1 MTSLRWPTAF
11 LAALICI
18 VVVAFAADR
27 IRAQD
32 AHDDI
37 VVVPAAVSRD
47 MLPDPAP
54 PALVAPAS
62 AQAAAP
68 AVSVEVVKRTW
79 WDDLWGVLL
88 PLLAAGGTYLGIWLY
103 VQGRRLLASNAVR
116 DADEKRKSDERG
128 QAGVGL
134 LASMVVLALVP
145 LLLSQAGCGLLG
157 PVQVHAN
164 KRITWQRLP
173 GPTCY
178 VATLAD
184 GEIATES
191 TAPTPCVPP
200 PDFCRPGPGEPGFV
214 APEVTP

>member
-1 MTSLRWPTAF
+1 MTSQRWPSAF

-54 PALVAPAS
+54 PTLVAPAS

-145 LLLSQAGCGLLG
+145 LLLSTSAGCASREVVTRDPITIEHWQG
-157 PVQVHAN
+157 PPCRVH
-164 KRITWQRLP
+164 I
-173 GPTCY
+173 
-178 VATLAD
+178 LAGD
-184 GEIATES
+184 TEPYIVRNPRGS
-191 TAPTPCVPP
+191 SLKCSIQEAP
-200 PDFCRPGPGEPGFV
+200 
-214 APEVTP
+214 

>member
-1 MTSLRWPTAF
+1 MTSLRWPSVF
-11 LAALICI
+11 LAGLFGLVLI
-18 VVVAFAADR
+18 AFAADR

-47 MLPDPAP
+47 MLPELAPDLPAH
-54 PALVAPAS
+54 ALAAPAS
-62 AQAAAP
+62 TPQEHA
-68 AVSVEVVKRTW
+68 AVSVEVVRRTW

-103 VQGRRLLASNAVR
+103 VQGRRLLAANVVR

-145 LLLSQAGCGLLG
+145 LLLSQVGCGSREIITPDPIGIECWVG
-157 PVQVHAN
+157 PPCRCH
-164 KRITWQRLP
+164 ITDGDTEPYIVRNPKGSLR
-173 GPTCY
+173 TC
-178 VATLAD
+178 T
-184 GEIATES
+184 IK
-191 TAPTPCVPP
+191 VP
-200 PDFCRPGPGEPGFV
+200 
-214 APEVTP
+214 

>member
-54 PALVAPAS
+54 PTLVAPAS

-128 QAGVGL
+128 HGGVGL
-134 LASMVVLALVP
+134 LLCIVVGVP
-145 LLLSQAGCGLLG
+145 LMLSQVACASREVVTDRPLEVQMWEG
-157 PVQVHAN
+157 PPC
-164 KRITWQRLP
+164 RIH
-173 GPTCY
+173 
-178 VATLAD
+178 VVED
-184 GEIATES
+184 G
-191 TAPTPCVPP
+191 TPEPVVIVRNPRGSSLKCSV
-200 PDFCRPGPGEPGFV
+200 RGE
-214 APEVTP
+214 